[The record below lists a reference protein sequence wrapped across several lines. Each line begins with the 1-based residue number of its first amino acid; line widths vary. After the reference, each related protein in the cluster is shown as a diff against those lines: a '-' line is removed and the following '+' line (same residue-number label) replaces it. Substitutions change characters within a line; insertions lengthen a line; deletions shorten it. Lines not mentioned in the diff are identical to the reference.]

1 MARVVVDD
9 DCIDIRVS
17 MLERMVLSERSR
29 KVPLAR
35 VRSVNPHPP
44 LLDMMVHWADQG
56 NVWLGGVSAY
66 EGHMIPST
74 RNPKS
79 TLSIDVEDEPRVFV
93 EVDGES
99 TERVAERISRAM
111 ASQPPPAPSAPE
123 AAAIAPQAAPITAQ
137 AASTTA
143 LPAGDARVSQLA
155 LELAR
160 VKQLA
165 DEEAEEEERE
175 LLRQRRDPLGQG
187 GYGSLPPPPERM
199 SVPAAPLRL
208 DDDRDL
214 ARLGGWLLALGSFG
228 VITGAV
234 IVAAGAIPGLLAVG
248 AGVIC
253 GVFGGVALAV
263 VAHHQG

>member
-1 MARVVVDD
+1 MAKVVVDD

-29 KVPLAR
+29 KVPLSR

-44 LLDMMVHWADQG
+44 LLDLMVHWSDQG
-56 NVWLGGVSAY
+56 SVWLGGVSAY

-99 TERVAERISRAM
+99 TELVAARISRAIG
-111 ASQPPPAPSAPE
+111 SQPPPAASS
-123 AAAIAPQAAPITAQ
+123 AAP
-137 AASTTA
+137 
-143 LPAGDARVSQLA
+143 AGESRSSELA
-155 LELAR
+155 LEIAR
-160 VKQLA
+160 VQRM
-165 DEEAEEEERE
+165 EEEDEDDD
-175 LLRQRRDPLGQG
+175 LMLDRQRRDPLGQ
-187 GYGSLPPPPERM
+187 YVRSIPPPAARE
-199 SVPAAPLRL
+199 SIPAAPLRL

-234 IVAAGAIPGLLAVG
+234 IVAAGAVPGLLAVG

>member
-9 DCIDIRVS
+9 DCIDIRVGI
-17 MLERMVLSERSR
+17 LERMVLSERSR
-29 KVPLAR
+29 KVPLSR

-44 LLDMMVHWADQG
+44 LLDLMVHWADQG
-56 NVWLGGVSAY
+56 SVWLGGVSAY

-79 TLSIDVEDEPRVFV
+79 TLSIDIEDEPRVFV
-93 EVDGES
+93 EVDGET
-99 TERVAERISRAM
+99 TELVAERISRAM
-111 ASQPPPAPSAPE
+111 GSQPPPALSTAP
-123 AAAIAPQAAPITAQ
+123 
-137 AASTTA
+137 
-143 LPAGDARVSQLA
+143 PAMESRISDLA
-155 LELAR
+155 LEIAR
-160 VKQLA
+160 VQRL
-165 DEEAEEEERE
+165 EEEEE
-175 LLRQRRDPLGQG
+175 DEQLLADRQRRDPLGQG
-187 GYGSLPPPPERM
+187 GAGSLPPPALRP
-199 SVPAAPLRL
+199 SLPAAPLRL

-228 VITGAV
+228 VVTGAV

>member
-29 KVPLAR
+29 KVPLSR

-44 LLDMMVHWADQG
+44 LLDLMVHWADQG
-56 NVWLGGVSAY
+56 SVWLGGVSAY

-99 TERVAERISRAM
+99 TDLVAERISRAIG
-111 ASQPPPAPSAPE
+111 STPPPAPSTPAP
-123 AAAIAPQAAPITAQ
+123 
-137 AASTTA
+137 A
-143 LPAGDARVSQLA
+143 LESRISDLA
-155 LELAR
+155 LEIAR
-160 VKQLA
+160 VQRL
-165 DEEAEEEERE
+165 DEEEDEDDE
-175 LLRQRRDPLGQG
+175 LALDRARRDPLGQG
-187 GYGSLPPPPERM
+187 ARSLPPPESRP
-199 SVPAAPLRL
+199 SLPASPLRL

-234 IVAAGAIPGLLAVG
+234 IVAAGAVPGLLAVG

>member
-1 MARVVVDD
+1 MARVVVNDE
-9 DCIDIRVS
+9 CIDIRVS

-29 KVPLAR
+29 KVPLSR
-35 VRSVNPHPP
+35 VRNVNPHPP

-74 RNPKS
+74 RNPRS
-79 TLSIDVEDEPRVFV
+79 TLAIDVEDEPRMFI

-99 TERVAERISRAM
+99 PEHVAERISRALGS
-111 ASQPPPAPSAPE
+111 AAPGAPQPSTPSGPPAASE
-123 AAAIAPQAAPITAQ
+123 ARI
-137 AASTTA
+137 
-143 LPAGDARVSQLA
+143 SQLA
-155 LELAR
+155 LEIAR
-160 VKQLA
+160 VQRLEE
-165 DEEAEEEERE
+165 DEMEGDDFE
-175 LLRQRRDPLGQG
+175 LDQQRRDPLHQG
-187 GYGSLPPPPERM
+187 GYGSLPPPVHRP
-199 SVPAAPLRL
+199 SIPAPPLRL
-208 DDDRDL
+208 NDDRDL
-214 ARLGGWLLALGSFG
+214 ARLGRWLLALGTFG

-234 IVAAGAIPGLLAVG
+234 IVAGGAIPGLLAVG

>member
-1 MARVVVDD
+1 MARVVVNDE
-9 DCIDIRVS
+9 CIDIRVS

-29 KVPLAR
+29 KVPLSR

-79 TLSIDVEDEPRVFV
+79 TLAIDVEDEPRMFV
-93 EVDGES
+93 EIDGES
-99 TERVAERISRAM
+99 TERVAERISRAIG
-111 ASQPPPAPSAPE
+111 STPPPPAE
-123 AAAIAPQAAPITAQ
+123 GAAA
-137 AASTTA
+137 
-143 LPAGDARVSQLA
+143 PATESRISQLA
-155 LELAR
+155 LEIAR
-160 VKQLA
+160 VQQL
-165 DEEAEEEERE
+165 EAEEEEEERAIA
-175 LLRQRRDPLGQG
+175 RSHRDPLNQG
-187 GYGSLPPPPERM
+187 GFGSLPPPPERL
-199 SVPAAPLRL
+199 SVPAPPLKL

-228 VITGAV
+228 VVTGAV

>member
-1 MARVVVDD
+1 VDD

-29 KVPLAR
+29 KFPLSR

-44 LLDMMVHWADQG
+44 LLDLMVHWADQG
-56 NVWLGGVSAY
+56 SVWLGGVSAY

-93 EVDGES
+93 EVDGET
-99 TERVAERISRAM
+99 TELVAERISRAIG
-111 ASQPPPAPSAPE
+111 SQPPPAPSSP
-123 AAAIAPQAAPITAQ
+123 P
-137 AASTTA
+137 
-143 LPAGDARVSQLA
+143 PAMESRISHLA
-155 LELAR
+155 LEIAR
-160 VKQLA
+160 VQRLE
-165 DEEAEEEERE
+165 DEEEDDV
-175 LLRQRRDPLGQG
+175 LVDRQRRDPLAQG
-187 GYGSLPPPPERM
+187 GGGSLPPPPARP
-199 SVPAAPLRL
+199 SVPAQPLRL

-228 VITGAV
+228 VVTGAV

>member
-1 MARVVVDD
+1 MAKVVVDD

-29 KVPLAR
+29 KVPLSR

-44 LLDMMVHWADQG
+44 LLDLMVHWADQG
-56 NVWLGGVSAY
+56 SVWLGGVSAY

-93 EVDGES
+93 EIDGES
-99 TERVAERISRAM
+99 TDLVAERISRAIG
-111 ASQPPPAPSAPE
+111 SQPPPAPSSTGPASE
-123 AAAIAPQAAPITAQ
+123 ARI
-137 AASTTA
+137 S
-143 LPAGDARVSQLA
+143 DLA
-155 LELAR
+155 LEIAR
-160 VKQLA
+160 VQRM
-165 DEEAEEEERE
+165 EEEDEDDE
-175 LLRQRRDPLGQG
+175 LMLDRQRRDPLGQAVR
-187 GYGSLPPPPERM
+187 SIPPPEDRA
-199 SVPAAPLRL
+199 SIPAAPIRL

-234 IVAAGAIPGLLAVG
+234 IVAAGAVPGLLAVG

>member
-1 MARVVVDD
+1 MARVVVNDE
-9 DCIDIRVS
+9 CIDIRVS

-29 KVPLAR
+29 KVPLSR
-35 VRSVNPHPP
+35 VRNVNPHPP

-79 TLSIDVEDEPRVFV
+79 TLAIDVEDEPRMFI

-99 TERVAERISRAM
+99 PEHVAERISRAM
-111 ASQPPPAPSAPE
+111 GSQPPAAPSTPPPPSE
-123 AAAIAPQAAPITAQ
+123 ARI
-137 AASTTA
+137 
-143 LPAGDARVSQLA
+143 SQLA
-155 LELAR
+155 LEIAR
-160 VKQLA
+160 VQRL
-165 DEEAEEEERE
+165 EEDDMEGEDYE
-175 LLRQRRDPLGQG
+175 LDQQRRDPLHQG
-187 GYGSLPPPPERM
+187 GYGSLPPPAHHP
-199 SVPAAPLRL
+199 SVPAPPLRL

-214 ARLGGWLLALGSFG
+214 ARLGGWLLALGTFG